1 MIDAY
6 KILGV
11 DIGASGIKGAVVDI
25 RNGKLLTDR
34 LRLDTPKP
42 ATPQAMANTFK
53 ELIKLHNW
61 SGPVGCGF
69 PAIVKNGYAHSA
81 ANIDKS
87 WVGKNIAK
95 LLSKAS
101 KCTVKVINDADAAG
115 IAEMQYGAGV
125 GKKGVVL
132 MLTLGSGIGS
142 ALFMDGNL
150 VPNTE
155 FGHVF
160 LHGKIAES
168 YAANSTRKK
177 LELTWDEWGTR
188 LNEYLR
194 HIERLLSPDLIIL
207 GGGVSKRFEH
217 YDKFLTVQTPIQPA
231 KLLNDAGSVGA
242 AMYTYGLVGNVK
254 PQNVK

>member
-1 MIDAY
+1 MINPH

-11 DIGASGIKGAVVDI
+11 DIGASGIKGGVVDI
-25 RNGKLLTDR
+25 RNGRLLTDR
-34 LRLDTPKP
+34 IRLDTPQP
-42 ATPQAMANTFK
+42 ASPKAVAATFA

-61 SGPVGCGF
+61 KGPIGCGF
-69 PAIVKNGYAHSA
+69 PAIVKNGFAHSA
-81 ANIDKS
+81 ANIDKA

-101 KCTVKVINDADAAG
+101 KCTVKVLNDADAAG
-115 IAEMQYGAGV
+115 IAEMQYGIGF

-142 ALFMDGNL
+142 ALFLDGRL

-168 YAANSTRKK
+168 YAANSVRKK
-177 LELTWDEWGTR
+177 MELTWDEWGTR

-217 YDKFLTVQTPIQPA
+217 YDKFLTIQTPVKPA
-231 KLLNDAGSVGA
+231 RLLNEAGSIGA
-242 AMYTYGLVGNVK
+242 ALYTYGLVGK
-254 PQNVK
+254 GA

>member
-1 MIDAY
+1 MIEEY

-11 DIGASGIKGAVVDI
+11 DIGASGIKGAVVDV

-34 LRLDTPKP
+34 LRLETPQP
-42 ATPQAMANTFK
+42 ATPKAVATTFA
-53 ELIKLHNW
+53 ELIKLHHW

-69 PAIVKNGYAHSA
+69 PAIVKNGYAQSA
-81 ANIDKS
+81 ANIDRA

-101 KCTVKVINDADAAG
+101 NCKVKVLNDADAAG
-115 IAEMQYGAGV
+115 VAEIQFGRGA

-142 ALFMDGNL
+142 ALFLDGKL

-160 LHGKIAES
+160 LHGKIAER
-168 YAANSTRKK
+168 YAANSIRKK
-177 LELTWDEWGTR
+177 MELSWDEWGTR
-188 LNEYLR
+188 LNDYLR
-194 HIERLLSPDLIIL
+194 HIERLISPDLIVL
-207 GGGVSKRFEH
+207 GGGVSKRFEL
-217 YDKFLTVQTPIQPA
+217 YENFLTIQTPVKPA
-231 KLLNDAGSVGA
+231 KLLNDAGSIGA
-242 AMYTYGLVGNVK
+242 AMYTYGFIGKGV
-254 PQNVK
+254 